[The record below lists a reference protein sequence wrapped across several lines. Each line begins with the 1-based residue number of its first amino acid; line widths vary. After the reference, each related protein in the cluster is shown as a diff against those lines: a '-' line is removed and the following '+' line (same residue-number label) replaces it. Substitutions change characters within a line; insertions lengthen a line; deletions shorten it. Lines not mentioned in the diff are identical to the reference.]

1 MQRCP
6 RRSRHPQRS
15 TSFVQETAKILQ
27 KARLADAARELSDI
41 QSTAWTTS
49 SEWLELLGLAVA
61 RVKAYDVPD
70 EVIPRLRR
78 IHKAASAA
86 GR

>member
-1 MQRCP
+1 MAELFKTP
-6 RRSRHPQRS
+6 AELDK
-15 TSFVQETAKILQ
+15 FVRETAKILE
-27 KARLADAARELSDI
+27 KAGLPDAGRELEDI

-49 SEWLELLGLAVA
+49 SEWLGELGLAVA
-61 RVKAYDVPD
+61 RVKAHDLPD

-86 GR
+86 WR